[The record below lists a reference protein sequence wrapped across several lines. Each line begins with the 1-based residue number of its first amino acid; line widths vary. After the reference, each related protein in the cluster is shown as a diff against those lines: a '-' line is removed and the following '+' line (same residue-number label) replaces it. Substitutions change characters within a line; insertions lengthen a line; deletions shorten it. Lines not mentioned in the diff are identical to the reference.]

1 MLGWKHPFLCK
12 VSKRSQPHIE
22 VLAEKVKV
30 GVSSETQ
37 QTSESSSQ
45 ASKEHWLQ
53 HPEVHIHCL
62 ITTLL

>member
-12 VSKRSQPHIE
+12 VSKTSPPHME
-22 VLAEKVKV
+22 GLAEKL
-30 GVSSETQ
+30 GVFSETQ

-45 ASKEHWLQ
+45 ASEEHWLQ

-62 ITTLL
+62 ITRLL